1 MEQSANQIHLDI
13 HLDEKLDFS
22 AHIKEK
28 IYKANRGIGTIRKLQ
43 SKLSRNA
50 LLTIHR
56 SFVRPHLDYG
66 EIVHKQATNDSF
78 CKKLESVQDNA
89 ALVITGAIKGTSQD
103 KFYK

>member
-1 MEQSANQIHLDI
+1 MEQSASQIHLDI
-13 HLDEKLDFS
+13 HLDEKVDFN

-28 IYKANRGIGTIRKLQ
+28 ICKANRGIGIIRKLQ

-56 SFVRPHLDYG
+56 FFIRPHLDYS

-78 CKKLESVQDNA
+78 CKKLESVQYNA
-89 ALVITGAIKGTSQD
+89 GLVITGAIKGTSQD
-103 KFYK
+103 KLYK